1 MARLKIN
8 RIYVRRGTIILG
20 SLFWVCVMIVGGYS
34 FRQIHYDNPFQ
45 ALHHL
50 SVGIFLFLASFLA
63 IYCEAWKS
71 RGDVTFREYFV
82 HHQLAAL
89 AYLLTAGF
97 IVDPFPAT
105 HEMPSH
111 IQTLFYTAAILGCLN
126 AVIKSTLG
134 CLKPGRHSVISN
146 REDDRREQARS
157 DSSPMR
163 RTMDEEEPP
172 MFIHSNSTA
181 SSRLLRSSDHDP
193 PATLYSTSRSST
205 RLLPP
210 ESKLNPFDALPGSGS
225 NRNNIARGTSTNVDF
240 DNSYNSHKASKN
252 SKASDRQSD
261 VKKANP
267 FTAEESGANKPLAR
281 SDTNPFKTQDTE
293 ESPSRDAA
301 ELKRAESN
309 PFEK

>member
-111 IQTLFYTAAILGCLN
+111 IQTLFDTAAILGCLN
-126 AVIKSTLG
+126 AVIKSALG
-134 CLKPGRHSVISN
+134 CLKPGRHSVISD
-146 REDDRREQARS
+146 REDDRRAQARS

-181 SSRLLRSSDHDP
+181 SSRLLRSSDH
-193 PATLYSTSRSST
+193 
-205 RLLPP
+205 
-210 ESKLNPFDALPGSGS
+210 LNPFDGLPGSGS

-281 SDTNPFKTQDTE
+281 SDTNPFKTQDME

-301 ELKRAESN
+301 EFERTESN

>member
-8 RIYVRRGTIILG
+8 RIYVRRGTIVLG

-71 RGDVTFREYFV
+71 RSDVTFREYFM

-111 IQTLFYTAAILGCLN
+111 IQTLFYTASILGCVN
-126 AVIKSTLG
+126 ALIKSALG
-134 CLKPGRHSVISN
+134 CLKPSRHSVISN
-146 REDDRREQARS
+146 NEDDRRGARSRS

-163 RTMDEEEPP
+163 QTMDEEEPP
-172 MFIHSNSTA
+172 MFLHSNYSTA
-181 SSRLLRSSDHDP
+181 SSRLLRSSDH
-193 PATLYSTSRSST
+193 
-205 RLLPP
+205 
-210 ESKLNPFDALPGSGS
+210 LNPFDALPGSGS
-225 NRNNIARGTSTNVDF
+225 NRNNIARGTSTNVDY

-252 SKASDRQSD
+252 SKASESQSD
-261 VKKANP
+261 VKKANS
-267 FTAEESGANKPLAR
+267 FTAEDSGAKKPLAR
-281 SDTNPFKTQDTE
+281 SDTNPFKNHDTE
-293 ESPSRDAA
+293 DSPPRDAA
-301 ELKRAESN
+301 ELKRTETN